1 MKVLILIF
9 LIVFVYS
16 PFSNFEASKL
26 NLKTIFTFTS
36 IDQNKTCQKKT
47 NISSQI
53 PKEKSP
59 KKESKKYLSN
69 IPQLFSQTKNSL
81 DNFSSINFPLLF
93 KSTPNK
99 SKCGDFLSH
108 LRQSCTVFKFYL
120 SNQKNPNIVKT
131 FEVLIPLMRVPK
143 IKANPEILNNFQ
155 VTFRKDPDDYL
166 IQQFNEQT
174 LQFKSKLMEACYP
187 KSFEESKQS
196 EIVIHTRNDSIGLIL
211 NASYCCFSVRYKIE
225 FLGINKLTFRVN
237 LDFSCR
243 KFWKD
248 CVMLDLEG
256 QNQKAIYK
264 EVVK

>member
-1 MKVLILIF
+1 MKARNWIF

-26 NLKTIFTFTS
+26 NLKTIFTFKN
-36 IDQNKTCQKKT
+36 IDQNETCQKKA
-47 NISSQI
+47 NISSQM

-59 KKESKKYLSN
+59 KKESKKNLSN
-69 IPQLFSQTKNSL
+69 VPQLFSQTKNSL
-81 DNFSSINFPLLF
+81 DNFTSINFPLLF
-93 KSTPNK
+93 KSTPIK
-99 SKCGDFLSH
+99 LKCGDFLSN
-108 LRQSCTVFKFYL
+108 LGQSCTVFKFYL
-120 SNQKNPNIVKT
+120 SKQQNPNIIKT

-155 VTFRKDPDDYL
+155 VTLRKDPDDYL

-174 LQFKSKLMEACYP
+174 LQFKSKVMDACYP
-187 KSFEESKQS
+187 KSFEESKNPK
-196 EIVIHTRNDSIGLIL
+196 IVFHTRNDSIGLIL

-248 CVMLDLEG
+248 CVMLDLEV
-256 QNQKAIYK
+256 QNQKVIYK
-264 EVVK
+264 EIVN